1 MSKFRILKI
10 YSKFRYRRWGNNYTV
25 PEIRLEG
32 QWLEQLGFEQGN
44 EVLIEQK
51 KNKLIITMKK
61 EKEHNTVYKK

>member
-10 YSKFRYRRWGNNYTV
+10 YSKFRYRRWGKNYTV

-32 QWLEQLGFEQGN
+32 KWLEQLGFEQGN

-51 KNKLIITMKK
+51 KNELIITVRK
-61 EKEHNTVYKK
+61 EKRA

>member
-10 YSKFRYRRWGNNYTV
+10 YSKFRYRTWDNTTV

-32 QWLEQLGFEQGN
+32 RWLEKLGFEQGN

-51 KNKLIITMKK
+51 KNKLMITVKK
-61 EKEHNTVYKK
+61 EKEHNTV

>member
-1 MSKFRILKI
+1 MDKFRVLKI

-32 QWLEQLGFEQGN
+32 QWLEKLGFEKGN

-51 KNKLIITMKK
+51 NNKLIITLRE
-61 EKEHNTVYKK
+61 EKEHNKV